1 MKNFLEQRQME
12 DDTSEKK
19 LEKILDELNHHQMN
33 IEKVYN
39 AYFLIPKFFLVN
51 RFIAYST
58 IAKTRSS

>member
-1 MKNFLEQRQME
+1 MKKFLEQRQME

-19 LEKILDELNHHQMN
+19 LEKNLDELNHHQMN

-39 AYFLIPKFFLVN
+39 AYFLIPNFFLVN